1 MLKRKKKTNKKFEYQ
16 SRYYESRREQGP
28 FKIEYKFDEF
38 RTTVG
43 SNKGLLTKFKS
54 AFAELKE
61 NRDVSS
67 SKVILLI
74 VIVLILLF
82 LFIIDFDLSIFRQ
95 PL

>member
-1 MLKRKKKTNKKFEYQ
+1 MFRRKRKNKKFQYQ
-16 SRYYESRREQGP
+16 ARYYKSRRAEGP

-43 SNKGLLTKFKS
+43 RNKGLKNKFK
-54 AFAELKE
+54 AAIADLKE
-61 NRDVSS
+61 SKGTATNR
-67 SKVILLI
+67 VIFLI
-74 VIVLILLF
+74 VIILILIF